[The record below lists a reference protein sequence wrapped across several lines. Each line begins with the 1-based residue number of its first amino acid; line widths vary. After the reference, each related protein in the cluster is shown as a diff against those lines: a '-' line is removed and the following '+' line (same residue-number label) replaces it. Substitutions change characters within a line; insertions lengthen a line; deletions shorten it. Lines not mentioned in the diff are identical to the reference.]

1 MKIAKSF
8 KWEMG
13 HRLSFHKDKCAN
25 IHGHSYVLEVEMEG
39 DILQDGMVLD
49 YYLFN
54 VIIKPLINELDH
66 SCALH
71 KDDTEF
77 IEFFKKMNMKLFIMD
92 NYPTAENLAIYILNY
107 IKNKDLP
114 KNIKKIK
121 VKVKETENTYAEEEI
136 CL

>member
-25 IHGHSYVLEVEMEG
+25 IHGHSYVLEVEMKG